1 MANPSP
7 SHLQPVS
14 IGIVAE
20 NKVPSSNTI
29 EVTPI
34 EKLPFVDGELTQTG
48 TTLST
53 SGTDVN
59 GAAYSTQVASS
70 STIKAEW
77 LREGESNRV
86 SAPDVRRG
94 ARVKLYQFADSDR
107 YYWTVCG
114 DDSSL
119 RKLETVTHAWSGTQD
134 ESAKPDPSNSYFF
147 QVSTHT
153 GLVTLTTSKANGES
167 HAYGIQLNTREGYLR
182 IQDDIGNYL
191 VLDSTQNLFEIG
203 NGDQSL
209 LQMMQTKLS
218 ILTQDEIDIRT
229 TNLKIEANTTH
240 TGNFVE
246 NGALQLNG
254 DMTTAPGAEGGGTG
268 QVSIAA
274 NVNVKGNAQITG
286 NTTTQK
292 LTSVEDIDAP
302 NIN

>member
-20 NKVPSSNTI
+20 NKLPSSNLI

-48 TTLST
+48 TTLSA

-70 STIKAEW
+70 TTIKAEW

-134 ESAKPDPSNSYFF
+134 ESAKLDPSNSYFF

-153 GLVTLTTSKANGES
+153 GLVTLTTSKANGEA

-191 VLDSTQNLFEIG
+191 ILDSTQNLFEIG

-209 LQMMQTKLS
+209 LQMMQTRLS

-229 TNLKIEANTTH
+229 TNLNIEANTTH
-240 TGNFVE
+240 TGTLTE

-254 DMTTAPGAEGGGTG
+254 DMTTAPGAGSAGTG

-302 NIN
+302 NVN

>member
-1 MANPSP
+1 MVNPSP
-7 SHLQPVS
+7 SHLQPIS

-20 NKVPSSNTI
+20 NKLPSSNTI

-70 STIKAEW
+70 TTIKAEW

-114 DDSSL
+114 DDSGL

-134 ESAKPDPSNSYFF
+134 ESAKPDPSNSYFL
-147 QVSTHT
+147 QISTHT
-153 GLVTLTTSKANGES
+153 GLITLTTSKANGEPYG
-167 HAYGIQLNTREGYLR
+167 YGIQLNTKEGYLR

-191 VLDSTQNLFEIG
+191 VLDSTQNLWEIG

-209 LQMMQTKLS
+209 FQMMQTKLA
-218 ILTQDEIDIRT
+218 IMTQTEIDIKT
-229 TNLKIEANTTH
+229 TNLNIQANTNH
-240 TGNFVE
+240 TGNFTE

-302 NIN
+302 NVN